1 MLFLAKHRMLRLN
14 DATNMELIIAATA
27 RMTITDT
34 ASALAKTAL
43 SKAQK
48 IAVLMSK
55 GLTPEEAETVILT
68 ASSSLK
74 KKGEIYEYRE

>member
-14 DATNMELIIAATA
+14 DATSMELIIAATA

-74 KKGEIYEYRE
+74 KKGEIYEYRK